1 MCQWQGRCI
10 FPFSEGKACF
20 ELFSIGYIRI
30 SKNIEQALKMRRLSL
45 VSLLFILLSTLAGC
59 GPRSTVSS
67 EEIVKIEMNLS
78 AFGVESDFVPSIDAV
93 IDFSK
98 DTSIC
103 VKTYYNPAFKGSSYA
118 LNESE
123 MTEILGLLKITDL
136 KKLKTEYRVPMSDLP
151 TSKTVIYTTKSKYT
165 ILDYGME
172 GEKPLKELYKIV
184 YKY

>member
-1 MCQWQGRCI
+1 
-10 FPFSEGKACF
+10 
-20 ELFSIGYIRI
+20 
-30 SKNIEQALKMRRLSL
+30 MRRLSL
-45 VSLLFILLSTLAGC
+45 VSLLFIVLSTLSGC

-103 VKTYYNPAFKGSSYA
+103 VKTYDNPAFKGSNYS
-118 LNESE
+118 LNKSE
-123 MTEILGLLKITDL
+123 MSEILGLLKITDL